1 MKLKIYLFLSLI
13 TFLYG
18 CSKES
23 DPKIKT
29 GSIEVSVFIKDN
41 NEPVFDAVVSINS
54 ITKEEVTGLEG
65 TVLFSNVEVG
75 SYEISV
81 ETPFS
86 TTSVKQIVTVENNK
100 TTSVIILVDGPNVV
114 TPNELDVDKLLDAS
128 YTSLVTENIFGASG
142 YASIWGDIGSDIL
155 TANGSNELIRKLD
168 NYEFSSTDRSIE
180 DIWTNHYRV
189 IRNTN
194 IGIDAIE
201 NSEFTSELN
210 TDENVAKAQFKFL
223 RALVYF
229 NLVKL
234 FGNPVLVSSVDASQ
248 SNNPVTQD
256 PIKVYQLIEE
266 DLIFAEN
273 NLEGSNL
280 KSKASKSAAQA
291 LLGKVYLQMAG
302 FPLLQNDKYAK
313 ALEQFS
319 KLDGKYT
326 LETEYKTNF
335 EAEKVNA
342 SNEVIFSIDFSLLDN
357 SNVWDWNYWGPLG
370 VSERDFYLLTTS
382 FIKSYFKSSNDLI
395 SPITFPLDTDDTRF
409 FENIAS
415 FKAQNDVTTN
425 AQNSDD
431 WRPYKFS
438 ESYQKGEPYH
448 LPFLRYADVLL
459 MIAEAENAINGPTA
473 KAYEAVNLVRRR
485 AFGNTDNDLN
495 TGLSQEAF
503 LDIILNERR
512 LELCYEGHRKDDL
525 IRTQKLESVIE
536 DYNTSNPQNTK
547 NYQPYKYIFPIPQS
561 EINLN
566 PGVNQNDGYL

>member
-1 MKLKIYLFLSLI
+1 MKLKTYLFLSLI
-13 TFLYG
+13 TFFYG

-23 DPKIKT
+23 DSKIQT
-29 GSIEVSVFIKDN
+29 GSIEVSVLIEEN

-54 ITKEEVTGLEG
+54 IAKEEVSGVEG

-81 ETPFS
+81 EIPFS
-86 TTSVKQIVTVENNK
+86 TTFIKQIVTVENNK
-100 TTSVIILVDGPNVV
+100 TTNVIILVDGPSVV
-114 TPNELDVDKLLDAS
+114 TPDELDIDKLLDAS
-128 YTSLVTENIFGASG
+128 YGSLVTESIFGASG

-155 TANGSNELIRKLD
+155 TSNSSNALIRKLD

-180 DIWTNHYRV
+180 DIWTNHYIV
-189 IRNTN
+189 IRNAN

-201 NSEFTSELN
+201 NSEFISELN

-234 FGNPVLVSSVDASQ
+234 FGNPVLVASADVSQ
-248 SNNPVTQD
+248 SNNPVIQD

-273 NLEGSNL
+273 NLEDSNL

-342 SNEVIFSIDFSLLDN
+342 SNEVIFSIDFSLPGN

-370 VSERDFYLLTTS
+370 VSERDFYLLTTG
-382 FIKSYFKSSNDLI
+382 FVKSYFKSSNDLI

-415 FKAQNDVTTN
+415 FKSQNDITTN
-425 AQNSDD
+425 AENSDD

-438 ESYQKGEPYH
+438 ESYQKGVPYH

-525 IRTQKLESVIE
+525 VRTQKLQSVIE
-536 DYNTSNPQNTK
+536 NYNTSNPQNTK
-547 NYQPYKYIFPIPQS
+547 NYQPYKYIFPIPQI